1 MKKASM
7 KVLAVIGAVALFG
20 LVGQMDYEDA
30 VNQEAHYCDMVEAG
44 HWPAFNKNVSCDNSF
59 KVEGE

>member
-1 MKKASM
+1 M
-7 KVLAVIGAVALFG
+7 KVLAVIAAVALFC

-30 VNQEAHYCDMVEAG
+30 VNQEARYCDMVEAG
-44 HWPAFNKNVSCDNSF
+44 NWPAYRDDIVCS

>member
-7 KVLAVIGAVALFG
+7 KVLAVIAAVALFG
-20 LVGQMDYEDA
+20 LAGQMDYEYAVDA
-30 VNQEAHYCDMVEAG
+30 ENHYCDMVEAG
-44 HWPAFNKNVSCDNSF
+44 NWPDYRDDIVCS

>member
-7 KVLAVIGAVALFG
+7 KVLAVIAAVALFG
-20 LVGQMDYEDA
+20 LVGQMDYEDE
-30 VNQEAHYCDMVEAG
+30 VSQEAHYCDMVEAG
-44 HWPAFNKNVSCDNSF
+44 NWPAYRDDIVCS

>member
-7 KVLAVIGAVALFG
+7 KVLAVIAAVALFG

-44 HWPAFNKNVSCDNSF
+44 NWPAYRDDIFCS

>member
-1 MKKASM
+1 M
-7 KVLAVIGAVALFG
+7 KVLTVIAAVALFG

-30 VNQEAHYCDMVEAG
+30 VNAENHYCDMVEAG
-44 HWPAFNKNVSCDNSF
+44 LWPAFNKNVSCESFF

>member
-7 KVLAVIGAVALFG
+7 KVLAVIAAASFLG
-20 LVGQMDYEDA
+20 LASSMDYEDA
-30 VNQEAHYCDMVEAG
+30 VNADRHYCTMVAEG
-44 HWPAFNKNVSCDNSF
+44 LWPAYRDDIVCS

>member
-1 MKKASM
+1 M
-7 KVLAVIGAVALFG
+7 KVLAVIAAVALFG

-30 VNQEAHYCDMVEAG
+30 VTQEAHYCDMVEAG
-44 HWPAFNKNVSCDNSF
+44 KWPAYRDDIVCS

>member
-7 KVLAVIGAVALFG
+7 KVLAVVSAVALFG
-20 LVGQMDYEDA
+20 LVGQMDYNDEQMLVADYC
-30 VNQEAHYCDMVEAG
+30 NQVEAG
-44 HWPAFNKNVSCDNSF
+44 SWPAYRDDIICS

>member
-7 KVLAVIGAVALFG
+7 KVLAVIAAVALFG

-30 VNQEAHYCDMVEAG
+30 VKQEAHYCDMVEAG
-44 HWPAFNKNVSCDNSF
+44 NWPAYRDDIFCS